1 MNTPKLGERNLD
13 IGFEIRR
20 NLDISFNVTCENLET
35 LKELFQLTDDQKRQQ
50 ERFETWSRQVKDEF
64 WRFVKE
70 HPAKDCDGELI
81 KPETHEIGF
90 DFGEPDDNG
99 MMEVK
104 TMWVRPK
111 KSEYEK

>member
-1 MNTPKLGERNLD
+1 MD
-13 IGFEIRR
+13 IEIRR
-20 NLDISFNVTCENLET
+20 NRDISFNVTCEDPEA
-35 LKELFQLTDDQKRQQ
+35 LKELFQMTDDQKRLQ
-50 ERFETWSRQVKDEF
+50 EEYEARRKVVEDEF

-70 HPAKDCDGELI
+70 HPTRDCNGKII

-90 DFGEPDDNG
+90 DFGEPDEDG
-99 MMEVK
+99 TMEAK

>member
-1 MNTPKLGERNLD
+1 MD
-13 IGFEIRR
+13 IEIRR
-20 NLDISFNVTCENLET
+20 NRDISFEVTCENPET
-35 LKELFQLTDDQKRQQ
+35 LKELFQMTDDQKREQ
-50 ERFETWSRQVKDEF
+50 ERYETWRRQVEDEF
-64 WRFVKE
+64 WRFVNE
-70 HPAKDCDGELI
+70 HPTRDCNGELI

-90 DFGEPDDNG
+90 DFGEPDDDG

>member
-1 MNTPKLGERNLD
+1 MD
-13 IGFEIRR
+13 IEIRR
-20 NLDISFNVTCENLET
+20 NRDISFSVTCENLDA
-35 LKELFQLTDDQKRQQ
+35 LKELFQMTEEQKRQQ
-50 ERFETWSRQVKDEF
+50 ERYEAWRCQMEEGF

-70 HPAKDCDGELI
+70 HPTRDCNGDLI

-90 DFGEPDDNG
+90 DFGEPDDDG
-99 MMEVK
+99 MMAAK